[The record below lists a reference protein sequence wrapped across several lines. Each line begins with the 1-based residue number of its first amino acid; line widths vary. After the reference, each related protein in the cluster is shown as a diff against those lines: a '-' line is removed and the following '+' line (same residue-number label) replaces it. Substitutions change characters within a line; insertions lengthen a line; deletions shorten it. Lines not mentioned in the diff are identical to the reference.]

1 MEKSF
6 IKSLVS
12 FFKSLGR
19 REATGEPINADW
31 GKRADKSEVLQKNNT
46 AHTDAAEKIPQEV
59 VGDNS
64 IELLSI
70 PEIDLGL
77 DQTIK
82 LEPSEP
88 SEDELTLPPELKR
101 LQSMYS
107 WRVLKAK
114 KALPLQ
120 VIPDPFYFID
130 KDKQPVLA
138 NRSEVSFIKELL
150 KKAAEAGIEN
160 KFQFTLSKTHEIVIK
175 YRYKVLGRVF
185 LQGRKHR
192 MVFKIDGNT
201 YIVENLSLTE
211 CKKLLLIWIGQIR
224 IPTNV
229 IKLMDEVPVEGSGYS
244 IKILPDLDNH
254 RVFEQVPNEW
264 QGYVGYPTFVLVD
277 RYGEARFATHEETG
291 RCMHMRNS

>member
-6 IKSLVS
+6 IKSVVS

-19 REATGEPINADW
+19 REATGDPINADRD
-31 GKRADKSEVLQKNNT
+31 KQADKGEALQKTNVV
-46 AHTDAAEKIPQEV
+46 HTEAAQKSSQASADEP
-59 VGDNS
+59 S
-64 IELLSI
+64 
-70 PEIDLGL
+70 IDLTAEFKI
-77 DQTIK
+77 DPIINQTIK

-88 SEDELTLPPELKR
+88 LEDELTLPPELKR

-114 KALPLQ
+114 KALPQQ

-160 KFQFTLSKTHEIVIK
+160 KFQFALSKTHEIVIK

-224 IPTNV
+224 IPTKV
-229 IKLMDEVPVEGSGYS
+229 INLMDKASVEGSRYS
-244 IKILPDLDNH
+244 IRILPDLYNH

-264 QGYVGYPTFVLVD
+264 QGCVGLPTFVLVD
-277 RYGEARFATHEETG
+277 KYGEARYAIDDEAL
-291 RCMHMRNS
+291 RCMHVSNS

>member
-6 IKSLVS
+6 IKSVVS

-19 REATGEPINADW
+19 REATGEPINTDW
-31 GKRADKSEVLQKNNT
+31 SKQADKSESLQKINT
-46 AHTDAAEKIPQEV
+46 DHTDAAEKTPPEV

-64 IELLSI
+64 IELLSV

-77 DQTIK
+77 DQTIT
-82 LEPSEP
+82 LEPFEP
-88 SEDELTLPPELKR
+88 LEDELTLPPELKR

-114 KALPLQ
+114 KALPQQ

-138 NRSEVSFIKELL
+138 NHSEVSFIKELL
-150 KKAAEAGIEN
+150 KKAAEAGLEN

-175 YRYKVLGRVF
+175 YRYKVLGRMF

-224 IPTNV
+224 IPTKV
-229 IKLMDEVPVEGSGYS
+229 INLMDKASVEGSGYS
-244 IKILPDLDNH
+244 IRILPDLDNH

-264 QGYVGYPTFVLVD
+264 QGCVVLPTFVLVD
-277 RYGEARFATHEETG
+277 KYGEARYAIDDEAL
-291 RCMHMRNS
+291 RCMHVSNS